1 MSSMPTSLPLEILP
15 QQRVE
20 HAVDPVAV
28 PPVGPPPDA
37 LADEADPLRV
47 AHRPLVE
54 AVDLELQP
62 VVVEVEEEV
71 PAEDARRLVG
81 EPPPAE
87 LRMHREPEQVR
98 DPAPA
103 VRHLERHAPGAL
115 PARARSVVDLDHEAP
130 VLLRLTRRLLDG
142 RRDRLPI
149 ARPAA

>member
-71 PAEDARRLVG
+71 PVEHARGLVRN
-81 EPPPAE
+81 PPAAE
-87 LRMHREPEQVR
+87 VRVHRKPAQVR
-98 DPAPA
+98 DPAPT
-103 VRHLERHAPGAL
+103 VLHLELHGPGAL
-115 PARARSVVDLDHEAP
+115 PARPVVDLDHEAP
-130 VLLRLTRRLLDG
+130 V
-142 RRDRLPI
+142 
-149 ARPAA
+149 